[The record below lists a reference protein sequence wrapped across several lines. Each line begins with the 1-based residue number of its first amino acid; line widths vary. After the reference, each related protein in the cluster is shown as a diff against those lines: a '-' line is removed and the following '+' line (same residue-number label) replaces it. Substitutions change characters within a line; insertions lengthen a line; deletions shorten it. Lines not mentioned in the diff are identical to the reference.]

1 MITHS
6 TKETGQQNSAGLEM
20 TGKWGGGG
28 VGEGGGGWKK
38 FEKERVGSIGWVF
51 IK

>member
-28 VGEGGGGWKK
+28 GGWKK